1 VPNHSEALRH
11 QLQAETRADSG
22 GGVPIASLLVPGLTV
37 LAHADVARVGE
48 RVLLVSLP
56 AGREEVLSRRE
67 PPFSAPGSGVLRPLA
82 DPFLSRRPLRLT
94 AGPEPE
100 SIVLDCREAGTS
112 VLADGRPVAGERVFS
127 AAEVER
133 GVVLLLAH
141 RVVLLLSRLDPV
153 GQAGVPPFGL
163 VGESAA
169 ILQLRR
175 EIQRVAPLDVAVLL
189 RGETGTGKELVAQAL
204 HQASPRRS
212 RPFLAAN
219 MGAVPAT
226 LAAAELFGAARGAY
240 TGAERKR
247 EGYFQRADSGTLFL
261 DEVGETPPEVQVLL
275 LRALETQEI
284 QAVGSEEVR
293 QVDVRLIA
301 ATDSDLERE
310 VQAGRFRAPLVHRLA
325 GYEIRVPPLRQRRDD
340 FGRLFFHFLREELA
354 GQGEAGRLATPP
366 EGRPWVPASLVARL
380 AELDWPGNVRQ
391 LRNAARQLVIAGLDA
406 GEPGMWL
413 QAERLFQEAARTPS
427 ALDDDLTPLYPLDR
441 IERAEPAA
449 VREARKSY
457 RRAEDVTDDEL
468 IAALRAHRWRIQR
481 AAEKLGISRGSLYDR
496 IEKSSRIRKAVDL
509 SREEIQECSER
520 CGGDLDAMVAVL
532 EVSKRGLQR
541 RMTQLGMS

>member
-1 VPNHSEALRH
+1 VPNDSEALQRL
-11 QLQAETRADSG
+11 LQAETRADSG
-22 GGVPIASLLVPGLTV
+22 GGVPIASVLVPGLTV
-37 LAHADVARVGE
+37 LAHPDVQRVGE
-48 RVLLVSLP
+48 RVLLVGLP
-56 AGREEVLSRRE
+56 SGREELLSRRE
-67 PPFSAPGSGVLRPLA
+67 PQFSALGSGILRPLS

-94 AGPEPE
+94 AGPEPG
-100 SIVLDCREAGTS
+100 SIVLDCREAGTA
-112 VLADGRPVAGERVFS
+112 VTADGSPVEETRVLS
-127 AAEVER
+127 AAEIER

-153 GQAGVPPFGL
+153 GQAGLPPLGL
-163 VGESAA
+163 VGESVPM
-169 ILQLRR
+169 LQLRR
-175 EIQRVAPLDVAVLL
+175 EIQRVAALDVAVLL

-204 HQASPRRS
+204 HQMSPRRL

-240 TGAERKR
+240 TGADRKR
-247 EGYFQRADSGTLFL
+247 DGYFQRADGGTLFL

-284 QAVGSEEVR
+284 QPVGSEELR
-293 QVDVRLIA
+293 RVDVRVIA
-301 ATDSDLERE
+301 ATDSDLERA
-310 VQAGRFRAPLVHRLA
+310 VQTGRFRAPLLHRLA
-325 GYEIRVPPLRQRRDD
+325 GYEISLPPLRQRRDD

-354 GQGEAGRLATPP
+354 SQGDAGLLATPP
-366 EGRPWVPASLVARL
+366 EGRPWVPAGLVARL
-380 AELDWPGNVRQ
+380 AEFEWPGNVRQ
-391 LRNAARQLVIAGLDA
+391 LRNAVRQLVIAGRDA

-413 QAERLFQEAARTPS
+413 QAERLFQEAARTAA
-427 ALDDDLTPLYPLDR
+427 ALDDDPTHSHPG
-441 IERAEPAA
+441 ERAEPSSPPAQ
-449 VREARKSY
+449 ESRKRY
-457 RRAEDVTDDEL
+457 RRPEDVTDDEL

-481 AAEKLGISRGSLYDR
+481 AAAELGISRGSLYDR
-496 IEKSSRIRKAVDL
+496 IEKNSRIRKAVDL

-520 CGGDLDAMVAVL
+520 CDGDLDAMVAAL

>member
-1 VPNHSEALRH
+1 VPNDSEALQRL
-11 QLQAETRADSG
+11 LQTETRGDSG

-37 LAHADVARVGE
+37 LAHPDVQRVGE
-48 RVLLVSLP
+48 RVLLVGLP
-56 AGREEVLSRRE
+56 AGREEVISRRE
-67 PPFSAPGSGVLRPLA
+67 PLFSAPGSGILRPLA
-82 DPFLSRRPLRLT
+82 DPFLSRRPLRLA
-94 AGPEPE
+94 AGPEPG
-100 SIVLDCREAGTS
+100 SLVLDGRESGTAVMAG
-112 VLADGRPVAGERVFS
+112 GGPVAGERVFS
-127 AAEVER
+127 AAEVDR

-153 GQAGVPPFGL
+153 GQAGLPPFGM
-163 VGESAA
+163 VGESVAM
-169 ILQLRR
+169 LQLRR

-204 HQASPRRS
+204 HRASPRRS
-212 RPFLAAN
+212 RPFFGAN

-247 EGYFQRADSGTLFL
+247 DGYFQRADGGTLFL

-284 QAVGSEEVR
+284 QPVGGEELR
-293 QVDVRLIA
+293 RVDVRLIA
-301 ATDSDLERE
+301 ATDSDLERA
-310 VQAGRFRAPLVHRLA
+310 VQAGRFRAPLLHRLA
-325 GYEIRVPPLRQRRDD
+325 GYEIRLPPLRWRRDD
-340 FGRLFFHFLREELA
+340 FGRLFFHFVQEELA
-354 GQGEAGRLATPP
+354 SQGDAGRLATPP
-366 EGRPWVPASLVARL
+366 EGRPWVPAGLVAGL

-391 LRNAARQLVIAGLDA
+391 LRNAARQLVIAGRDA

-413 QAERLFQEAARTPS
+413 QAERLFQEEAQVA
-427 ALDDDLTPLYPLDR
+427 ALDDDPTRGHPF
-441 IERAEPAA
+441 ERGEPSPPPA
-449 VREARKSY
+449 RESRKRY
-457 RRAEDVTDDEL
+457 RRPEDITDDEL

-481 AAEKLGISRGSLYDR
+481 AAAELGISRGSLYDR

-509 SREEIQECSER
+509 SREEIQECRER
-520 CGGDLDAMVAVL
+520 CGGDLDAMVAEL

>member
-1 VPNHSEALRH
+1 VPNESEVLRH
-11 QLQAETRADSG
+11 LLQAETRGDSG
-22 GGVPIASLLVPGLTV
+22 GGLPIAFLLIPGLTV
-37 LAHADVARVGE
+37 LAHPDIGRVGE
-48 RVLLVSLP
+48 RALLAGLP

-67 PPFSAPGSGVLRPLA
+67 PQFSAPGSGLLRPLA
-82 DPFLSRRPLRLT
+82 DPFLSRKPLRLT
-94 AGPEPE
+94 PGPEPG
-100 SIVLDCREAGTS
+100 SIVLDCREAGTAVTANGS
-112 VLADGRPVAGERVFS
+112 PVEKERVFS
-127 AAEVER
+127 AAEIER

-141 RVVLLLSRLDPV
+141 RVVLLLSRLEPV
-153 GQAGVPPFGL
+153 GQPGLPLFGM
-163 VGESAA
+163 VGESAPVQ
-169 ILQLRR
+169 QLRR

-212 RPFLAAN
+212 RPFFAAN

-247 EGYFQRADSGTLFL
+247 DGYFQRADGGTLFL
-261 DEVGETPPEVQVLL
+261 DEVGETPAEVQVLL

-284 QAVGSEEVR
+284 QPVGSEELR
-293 QVDVRLIA
+293 RVDVRLIA
-301 ATDSDLERE
+301 ATDSDLERA

-325 GYEIRVPPLRQRRDD
+325 GYEIRLPPLRQRRDD

-354 GQGEAGRLATPP
+354 GQGDASLLATPP
-366 EGRPWVPASLVARL
+366 EGRPWVPAGLVARL
-380 AELDWPGNVRQ
+380 AEFDWPGNVRQ
-391 LRNAARQLVIAGLDA
+391 LRNAARQLVIAGRDA

-413 QAERLFQEAARTPS
+413 QAERLFQEAARTA
-427 ALDDDLTPLYPLDR
+427 ALDDDPTHVNPS
-441 IERAEPAA
+441 ERREPSPPSPAQA
-449 VREARKSY
+449 SRKSY
-457 RRAEDVTDDEL
+457 RRPEDVTDDEL
-468 IAALRAHRWRIQR
+468 IATLRAHRWRIQR
-481 AAEKLGISRGSLYDR
+481 AAAELGISRGSLYDR

-541 RMTQLGMS
+541 RMTQLGMM

>member
-1 VPNHSEALRH
+1 MPNDSEALQRL
-11 QLQAETRADSG
+11 LQADTRGDSG
-22 GGVPIASLLVPGLTV
+22 GGSPVASLLVPGLTV
-37 LAHADVARVGE
+37 LAHPDAQRVGD
-48 RVLLVSLP
+48 RVFLAGLP
-56 AGREEVLSRRE
+56 AGREEPVSRRE
-67 PPFSAPGSGVLRPLA
+67 PRFSAPGGGVLRPLA
-82 DPFLSRRPLRLT
+82 DPFLSRQPLRLT
-94 AGPEPE
+94 PGPEPG
-100 SIVLDCREAGTS
+100 SIVLDCREAATAVTAGS
-112 VLADGRPVAGERVFS
+112 QPVAGERVFS

-141 RVVLLLSRLDPV
+141 RVALLLSLLDPL
-153 GQAGVPPFGL
+153 GQADQPSFGL

-169 ILQLRR
+169 MQQLRR
-175 EIQRVAPLDVAVLL
+175 EIRRVAPLDVAVLL

-204 HQASPRRS
+204 HEASPRRS
-212 RPFLAAN
+212 RPFFAVN

-247 EGYFQRADSGTLFL
+247 DGYFQRADGGTLFL

-275 LRALETQEI
+275 LRVLETQEI
-284 QAVGSEEVR
+284 QPVGSEETR
-293 QVDVRLIA
+293 RVDVRLIA
-301 ATDSDLERE
+301 ATDSDLERA

-354 GQGEAGRLATPP
+354 GHGDAGRLATPP
-366 EGRPWVPASLVARL
+366 EGRPWVPAGLVARL

-391 LRNAARQLVIAGLDA
+391 LRNAARQLVIAGRDA

-413 QAERLFQEAARTPS
+413 QAEPLFQEAARTVAVDDEPTRSERSAPPARESRKRYRPS
-427 ALDDDLTPLYPLDR
+427 
-441 IERAEPAA
+441 EE
-449 VREARKSY
+449 
-457 RRAEDVTDDEL
+457 VTDDEL

-481 AAEKLGISRGSLYDR
+481 AAAELGISRGSLYDR

-509 SREEIQECSER
+509 SREEIEECRER
-520 CGGDLDAMVAVL
+520 CGGDLDAMVATF

-541 RMTQLGMS
+541 RMTQLGMG